1 MSGDRP
7 AAPDRREFLRR
18 CAGGA
23 AAAAFA
29 GCALDGRARPAAEPA
44 MRSDPDARMP
54 VLFVGHGSPMN
65 AIEDNAWSRAFAALA
80 RAVPRPRAVLAISA
94 HWCTDGT
101 WLTASAQPLTIH
113 DFGGFPQ
120 ELFEVEYPAPGH
132 PDLAQRV
139 QRMLAARG
147 AGLST
152 DWGLDHGTWSVL
164 RRMYPDA
171 SVPVVQLSI
180 DARLEPAEHLE
191 LARSLAPLRGDGVLV
206 LGSGN
211 ITHNL
216 RDAFARSQHGD
227 ASVPPWAQ
235 GFDDAVA
242 QTLQAR
248 DDRRLAALVATP
260 DGRLSHPY
268 PDHWW
273 PLLYAYGASDRGDA
287 AAFPITGFDL
297 GSVSMRAVQFG

>member
-1 MSGDRP
+1 MSGHRP

-18 CAGGA
+18 CAGSA
-23 AAAAFA
+23 VAAAFA
-29 GCALDGRARPAAEPA
+29 GCAQGGRAEPGADPA
-44 MRSDPDARMP
+44 MKTDPPVRMP

-65 AIEDNAWSRAFAALA
+65 AIEDNTWSRGFASLA

-101 WLTASAQPLTIH
+101 WLTAGSQPLTIH
-113 DFGGFPQ
+113 DFSGFPQ
-120 ELFEVEYPAPGH
+120 ELSEIEYPAPGH
-132 PDLAQRV
+132 RDLAQRV

-147 AGLST
+147 AGLSNE
-152 DWGLDHGTWSVL
+152 WGLDHGTWSVL

-180 DARLEPAEHLE
+180 DARLEPADHLE

-216 RDAFARSQHGD
+216 RYAFAHSGD
-227 ASVPPWAQ
+227 AAVPPWAQ
-235 GFDDAVA
+235 GFDEAVVQA
-242 QTLQAR
+242 LQAR
-248 DDRRLAALVATP
+248 DDRRLAALAATP

-273 PLLYAYGASDRGDA
+273 PLLYAYAATDSGDA

-297 GSVSMRAVQFG
+297 GSLSMRAVQFG